1 MVIIP
6 WKAVA
11 GGSMDTLLW
20 AGGTVAGASLLVW
33 VWLVLARGRFWTT
46 GQRLDSEEAPAS
58 AHLLDY
64 PPVAVIVPARNEA
77 DTLPATLP
85 ALLRQEYPGPF
96 TVFLVDDSSDDGTA
110 DAARAVAEGTGA
122 ADRLAVV
129 PAGPLPKGWA
139 GKVWAMQR
147 GLEASARTGAPLLMF
162 TDADILH
169 PPASL
174 TLLSRKVLADGLDM
188 VSVMALLRAQSP
200 WERLLI
206 PAYVYFFAKL
216 YPFRHVNDARRST
229 AAAAGGCILL
239 RRDALDPARG
249 LEPIAS
255 EIIDDCALARLVKG
269 RRGARIWLGLSREV
283 RSVRPYGGL
292 SGVWSLVT
300 RTAFT
305 QLGYSRWL
313 LAGTV
318 LAMLLT
324 YAVPPL
330 AAAGGLAALVWEPS
344 WPGWWL
350 TVAGLGAW
358 LLMSGSYAPMVRWH
372 RVGAAWA
379 LLLPVTACLYTL
391 MTVDSALGWRRGA
404 GGWKGR
410 TRPSGNGS

>member
-1 MVIIP
+1 
-6 WKAVA
+6 
-11 GGSMDTLLW
+11 MDTLLW

-64 PPVAVIVPARNEA
+64 SPVAVIVPARNEA

-110 DAARAVAEGTGA
+110 DAARAVAEGMGA

-206 PAYVYFFAKL
+206 PAYVYFYLKALACNFK
-216 YPFRHVNDARRST
+216 RMVHARLVEIAGRYLRSRPQ
-229 AAAAGGCILL
+229 AVSLPARQRCPKVHGRGGRGLHPAAAGCVG
-239 RRDALDPARG
+239 
-249 LEPIAS
+249 
-255 EIIDDCALARLVKG
+255 
-269 RRGARIWLGLSREV
+269 
-283 RSVRPYGGL
+283 
-292 SGVWSLVT
+292 
-300 RTAFT
+300 
-305 QLGYSRWL
+305 
-313 LAGTV
+313 
-318 LAMLLT
+318 
-324 YAVPPL
+324 
-330 AAAGGLAALVWEPS
+330 
-344 WPGWWL
+344 PG
-350 TVAGLGAW
+350 
-358 LLMSGSYAPMVRWH
+358 P
-372 RVGAAWA
+372 
-379 LLLPVTACLYTL
+379 
-391 MTVDSALGWRRGA
+391 GA
-404 GGWKGR
+404 GAHRIRRSSTIAPWPASSRGVPAPESGWV
-410 TRPSGNGS
+410 